1 MNDNLNIGALL
12 AEQVERLFA
21 AEVTRAT
28 LVAAESGQL
37 AHALWQQLEEM
48 GVPSALVAEDAGGA
62 GLLWSDLEGV
72 LSCAGFHAAPL
83 PLGETLAARQALA
96 EVGLTLPGGPLA
108 LTDSP
113 LVMAADGALSGT
125 LVVPWGGQ
133 CEHLVAVA
141 EGPQGPSL
149 CLLAAAAGTPHPGG
163 TSRIPAL
170 ALCLD
175 GMQPLAS
182 APAPARAEFGLR
194 AELAAVRAAQ
204 IGGALERL
212 LALCVE
218 YGNTRTQFGRPIG
231 KFQAVQQMIAA
242 LAEQAAAARVAGQL
256 ACRSLASANPG
267 FGVAAAKVQAGKSA
281 AAGAAIAHQVFGAM
295 GITDEHELHFHTR
308 RLWQWRDEGGSEH
321 WWAEHLGRR
330 VIAAGGA
337 GLWPTLVGG

>member
-1 MNDNLNIGALL
+1 ALL

-72 LSCAGFHAAPL
+72 LSCAGFAAAPL
-83 PLGETLAARQALA
+83 PLG
-96 EVGLTLPGGPLA
+96 GPLPGRPLA

-204 IGGALERL
+204 IGGALE
-212 LALCVE
+212 
-218 YGNTRTQFGRPIG
+218 
-231 KFQAVQQMIAA
+231 
-242 LAEQAAAARVAGQL
+242 
-256 ACRSLASANPG
+256 
-267 FGVAAAKVQAGKSA
+267 
-281 AAGAAIAHQVFGAM
+281 
-295 GITDEHELHFHTR
+295 
-308 RLWQWRDEGGSEH
+308 
-321 WWAEHLGRR
+321 
-330 VIAAGGA
+330 
-337 GLWPTLVGG
+337 